1 MKLPVDFNQILLTP
15 RGEFMTMGEDPQPFR
30 LGDALCPALLGTWTG
45 DQRDL
50 QSKLRDAR
58 LGWKIMRENEY
69 TGIELGDEERKH
81 LLEVTFATV
90 PAAHLVAQISAAL
103 GFTEEE
109 GY

>member
-1 MKLPVDFNQILLTP
+1 MKLTVDFNQVLRTP
-15 RGEFMTMGEDPQPFR
+15 RGEPMTMGEDQRPFC
-30 LGDALCPALLGTWTG
+30 LGDAVCPALLGTWTG

-50 QSKLRDAR
+50 SGKLQDAR
-58 LGWKIMRENEY
+58 LGWKIMQGEEY
-69 TGIELGDEERKH
+69 TAMELGDEERKH
-81 LLEVTFATV
+81 VLEVAFATV